1 MDEKYSSN
9 VISGGKLG
17 RVEAPNARL
26 TRYIV
31 LLYFTK
37 LLKAFGIF
45 ESYDL
50 LKVVHIVQFLFILKM
65 GCAVILI
72 FFQKPF
78 SSGKMIPKRQVVCS

>member
-1 MDEKYSSN
+1 MMVVSKINGMQWVLCYIYGNNIVVFGKSLTIFLLFFFN
-9 VISGGKLG
+9 WMFCFLIS
-17 RVEAPNARL
+17 RL

-65 GCAVILI
+65 G
-72 FFQKPF
+72 
-78 SSGKMIPKRQVVCS
+78 